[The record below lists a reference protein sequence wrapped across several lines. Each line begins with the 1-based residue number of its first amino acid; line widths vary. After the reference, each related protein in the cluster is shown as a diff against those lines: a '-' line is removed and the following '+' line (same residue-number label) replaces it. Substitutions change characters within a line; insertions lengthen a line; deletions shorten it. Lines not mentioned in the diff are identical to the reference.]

1 MLVLSRYT
9 FSVLPSPRIP
19 PVSSRSCPIMPGAI
33 KSGETY
39 PEVLELVYNHGGK
52 NIIATVKVNF
62 IVDGSSEKMGYIC
75 IWNLK

>member
-1 MLVLSRYT
+1 MT
-9 FSVLPSPRIP
+9 
-19 PVSSRSCPIMPGAI
+19 GAI

-62 IVDGSSEKMGYIC
+62 IVDGSSAARKYRRSY
-75 IWNLK
+75 KRR